1 MLRGFLSSR
10 YTLPSMISRPQY
22 SKRPVKVEFI
32 GIMPTLYAH
41 CQHCM
46 DVMHGTGMQPYSEQ
60 LEEYPEDI
68 VKEYFQL
75 CEIAQKL
82 RDEFKGTVLFDAI
95 DTASPLG
102 IWKSLKHRIL
112 RTPCVLIDGKKTFLG
127 IPKYDELKEKIVER
141 LDSSSH

>member
-1 MLRGFLSSR
+1 
-10 YTLPSMISRPQY
+10 MISRPQS

-46 DVMHGTGMQPYSEQ
+46 NVMHGTGMQPYSEQ

-68 VKEYFQL
+68 VKKYFQL
-75 CEIAQKL
+75 SEIAQKL

-112 RTPCVLIDGKKTFLG
+112 RTPCVLIDGEKTFLG